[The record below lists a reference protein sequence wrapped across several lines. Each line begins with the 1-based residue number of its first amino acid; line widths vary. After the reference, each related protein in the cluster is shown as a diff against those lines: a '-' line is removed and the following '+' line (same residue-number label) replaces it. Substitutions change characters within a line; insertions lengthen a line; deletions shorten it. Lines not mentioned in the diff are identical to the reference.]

1 MSKINQNKITF
12 TLILASITIIFSSL
26 TILSLPVLFNY
37 KSKVAVIENNFY
49 KSFKIYLDSAN
60 NITYKPFPKPHLLV
74 ENGSIKLSKFS
85 SVKIV
90 EKSTIKIFISLR
102 DIYLR
107 SFNNLETVEVSNSNI
122 KLNISDMKK
131 IREHLYKNIN
141 NPIIFNNCKIFIKN
155 KQNEVIII
163 SPIKKILYKIHEKNK
178 TKSFSINGK
187 VFGFN
192 YKSEWKRSYSNPKN
206 SFHNINIFNP
216 NIDIKNTLIFE
227 DKNKFKGNS
236 QISYDQNKLEYDFNF
251 DKDNIDISSPNK
263 KKINFKLDSKIQ
275 LSPFY
280 FQGELKIENKKIEKI
295 IDIILLNLLTYDESY
310 LGNFNGKFTIKFDD
324 MDNKLLKKGEI
335 SFIVNEKKINLNE
348 AKFSLDKIGNI
359 ITTIKF
365 VEEKGDIKFYS
376 KNKLIIDDHIEFAKI
391 FQIGSKRVKNI
402 KVIYF
407 DLEKEFGTK
416 DFSIQNIKINDIE
429 NNYKTEDIFI
439 VKNIQSLRAQI
450 RKIID

>member
-1 MSKINQNKITF
+1 
-12 TLILASITIIFSSL
+12 
-26 TILSLPVLFNY
+26 
-37 KSKVAVIENNFY
+37 
-49 KSFKIYLDSAN
+49 
-60 NITYKPFPKPHLLV
+60 
-74 ENGSIKLSKFS
+74 
-85 SVKIV
+85 
-90 EKSTIKIFISLR
+90 
-102 DIYLR
+102 
-107 SFNNLETVEVSNSNI
+107 
-122 KLNISDMKK
+122 
-131 IREHLYKNIN
+131 
-141 NPIIFNNCKIFIKN
+141 
-155 KQNEVIII
+155 
-163 SPIKKILYKIHEKNK
+163 
-178 TKSFSINGK
+178 
-187 VFGFN
+187 
-192 YKSEWKRSYSNPKN
+192 
-206 SFHNINIFNP
+206 
-216 NIDIKNTLIFE
+216 
-227 DKNKFKGNS
+227 
-236 QISYDQNKLEYDFNF
+236 
-251 DKDNIDISSPNK
+251 
-263 KKINFKLDSKIQ
+263 
-275 LSPFY
+275 
-280 FQGELKIENKKIEKI
+280 
-295 IDIILLNLLTYDESY
+295 
-310 LGNFNGKFTIKFDD
+310 